1 MTAITETADD
11 LMIDEAYQG
20 ASPNARFL
28 AGDVPS
34 GANDKLRI
42 GHAMSLSLASHVVG
56 FFLMLFVVSQ
66 LHETANPDAPH
77 IFDIPKDIVWIATP
91 GAAGGGGGGGNR
103 QPEPPRK
110 AELPGKDKVAVP
122 VPKPPKL
129 QAPEPPKEVPKP
141 EQQINIP
148 AMNTSAGLQQVP
160 GALSGLPSAPSQG
173 IGTGGGAGTGQGT
186 GIGPGRGSGLGPGE
200 GGGTGGGV
208 YRLGGNGVVA
218 PRLLKEVKPTYTGD
232 AMRAKIQGVVT
243 VEAVVLPN
251 GTVGPVQVTR
261 SLDRTFGLDEEAIKA
276 VKRWVFAPGTR
287 FGEPVPVLV
296 EIELTFT
303 LR

>member
-1 MTAITETADD
+1 MAVITETADD
-11 LMIDEAYQG
+11 FMIDEAYQG

-28 AGDVPS
+28 AGDVPA
-34 GANDKLRI
+34 GANEKVRI
-42 GHAMSLSLASHVVG
+42 GNAMSVSMASHIGG
-56 FFLMLFVVSQ
+56 FFLVVFVLSR
-66 LHETANPDAPH
+66 LDTALPSRPDV
-77 IFDIPKDIVWIATP
+77 FDVPRDIVWIAAP
-91 GAAGGGGGGGNR
+91 GEAGGGGGGGN
-103 QPEPPRK
+103 QMKEEPRK
-110 AELPGKDKVAVP
+110 AELPGKEKITVP
-122 VPKPPKL
+122 TAKPPKV
-129 QAPEPPKEVPKP
+129 QAPEPPKDVPKP
-141 EQQINIP
+141 EPQMNIP

-173 IGTGGGAGTGQGT
+173 TGTGGGAGTGQGT

-208 YRLGGNGVVA
+208 YRLGGSGVVA
-218 PRLLKEVKPTYTGD
+218 PRLLKEVKPAYTGD

-243 VEAVVLPN
+243 VEAIVLPN
-251 GTVGPVQVTR
+251 GTVSSVQVTR